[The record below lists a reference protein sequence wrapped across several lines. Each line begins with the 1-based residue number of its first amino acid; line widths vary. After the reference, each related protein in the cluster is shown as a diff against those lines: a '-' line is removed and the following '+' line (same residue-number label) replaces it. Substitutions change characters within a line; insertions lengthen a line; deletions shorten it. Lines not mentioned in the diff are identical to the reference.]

1 MLLLAFLAIFPLCLI
16 WAAASD
22 LMTMTIPNRLSLL
35 LAVGA
40 VLANVD
46 AGSGFVDIGFDV
58 AAGLLVFLLCFCLFA
73 SGVMGG
79 GDAKLLSACAL
90 WYGLNSSLLAF
101 LLYVSLMGGV
111 LTVLIVML
119 RSSQHVLLAA
129 GIPIPGLLLTAKKI
143 PYAIAI
149 AAGAFLAFPASP
161 LYRMAL
167 AQFGL

>member
-1 MLLLAFLAIFPLCLI
+1 
-16 WAAASD
+16 
-22 LMTMTIPNRLSLL
+22 
-35 LAVGA
+35 
-40 VLANVD
+40 
-46 AGSGFVDIGFDV
+46 
-58 AAGLLVFLLCFCLFA
+58 
-73 SGVMGG
+73 MGG

-90 WYGLNSSLLAF
+90 WYGLNGSLLAF

-149 AAGAFLAFPASP
+149 AAGAFLAIPA
-161 LYRMAL
+161 
-167 AQFGL
+167 